1 MTGVRLRD
9 VTAGDLSALH
19 PLNEANVPAV
29 SPLTRDQFK
38 WFLQHA
44 DYIRLAEIDGAVA
57 GFLLALRPGSG
68 YTSPNYTWFE
78 SRYDDFLYI
87 DRLAVDVPWRRR
99 GVASALYADVER
111 RAQALGV
118 PLLACEV
125 NLRPR
130 NEGSLA
136 FHARHGFAEAGQQET
151 EGGSKRVSMLIKP
164 LAAAAGGG
172 PAGPGGT

>member
-1 MTGVRLRD
+1 MRLRD
-9 VTAGDLSALH
+9 VTAGDLPALH

-29 SPLTRDQFK
+29 SPLTRDRLD

-44 DYIRLAEIDGAVA
+44 DYFRLAEIDGAIA
-57 GFLLALRPGSG
+57 GFLLALRPGRD
-68 YTSPNYTWFE
+68 YASPNYGWFVA
-78 SRYDDFLYI
+78 RYDDFLYI
-87 DRLAVDVPWRRR
+87 DRLAVDIPWRRR

-111 RAQALGV
+111 HAHALGV

-130 NEGSLA
+130 NEVSLA
-136 FHARHGFAEAGQQET
+136 FHARHGFSEVGQQDT

-164 LAAAAGGG
+164 LATAGGAR
-172 PAGPGGT
+172 PACPGGT